1 MRRGSYKQEVF
12 ELVGFT
18 LDVQFKAV
26 VVKNNQMRA
35 HVPLGS
41 NHLITTSFS
50 NKKTLEK
57 LKKPERT
64 KKNKMSSSTPIETT
78 TTTTS
83 TSTSTK
89 PDEEEAQQIVF
100 IKKKKNKNTQST
112 LRLTSRDELSRE
124 RTTEEVGED
133 EADEDSR
140 RTIEDL
146 IALRKLKQ
154 TKVGIELQRLNAG
167 EPKKKKKKK
176 NANSSS
182 TRDPNGNNDPSKS
195 GEGDDGAGEDL
206 VDDPVKDDRMADDE
220 LEDEDARTRKII
232 KSNHFTQQTN
242 TLDVDKHM
250 MAYIEEELQR
260 RRTDAIEAGTIE
272 SSEPILKG
280 LDAIASLD
288 PRDELYKIAEKYR
301 IHKKPVVEGNVTL
314 SATMLTSIP
323 EVDLG
328 IDNRIRN
335 FEATEKAK
343 RQLTEHRVNPSQ
355 QAGSSKT
362 QANNPANTAGR
373 APIADT
379 KEHFAADRFL
389 LPNHMKPNPIGDL
402 DSLQIA
408 RLESEGQFEEAD
420 ALRKDLK
427 RKAYQ
432 LKYGNNYHHNSNSNN
447 HRFGNHNGS
456 RNNQTATDDRAVEN
470 FRKRMGGRR

>member
-1 MRRGSYKQEVF
+1 MI
-12 ELVGFT
+12 
-18 LDVQFKAV
+18 FKAV

-182 TRDPNGNNDPSKS
+182 TEDPNGNNDPSKS

-343 RQLTEHRVNPSQ
+343 RQLTEHRIFTTESYE
-355 QAGSSKT
+355 T
-362 QANNPANTAGR
+362 
-373 APIADT
+373 
-379 KEHFAADRFL
+379 
-389 LPNHMKPNPIGDL
+389 NPIGDL